1 MAIET
6 QVFEGNSPLVLDDP
20 DQAWRV
26 VEGRVA
32 VFAIARPGAARRF
45 LFEVAAGGLL
55 LGGLSETEARLVAVP
70 LEPSRLSPLTIA
82 EAMADSRVSE
92 GSKGWVSHV
101 QEVLR
106 RFGASGA
113 EGSVM
118 LPPLEA
124 DVPMMLALLHGQ
136 LFQVLEAQGV
146 REDQDRRQRFFEAE
160 QQDREATREVT
171 AGLAMLLATDA
182 DSGVERSGDPLLDA
196 AREVGSA
203 LGIAIQAPA
212 ETDLR
217 RDPVEAIAR
226 ASRIQM
232 RRVAL
237 PRGFWREDCGP
248 LLAQREGGNPVAL
261 LWTKGGYVCVE
272 PASGERLQVDEALAS
287 ALLPRAVM
295 FNRPLPERPLM
306 AWDLWRFASQGRHR
320 DLVAM
325 GLVGVLGALLGMLP
339 SHATGMLIDQAI
351 PDSNRA
357 LLTQMGAALV
367 ATALGG
373 AIFQFCQALLILRVE
388 GYADARIQAAVW
400 DRVLNLAPPFFR
412 RYAVGDLN
420 SRILAISQM
429 RQQLS
434 GTTLRTLF
442 TSLFALLNLVLM
454 FVYSAKLAGVAC
466 LLALVAMG
474 ITTGHSYVQIRK
486 SEPLRAAEA
495 ALSGIVVQLIN
506 GVAKLRVAAAEVRAF
521 RHWATTFRRYQE
533 LHLGILTVQ
542 NSLGVFNEV
551 FAGVCSLVLFFVAA
565 QVVGLQIMGS
575 HGGLGTGTFL
585 AFNAAFGTFVMGA
598 TSLSNTVIELLDI
611 GNLWK
616 RAQPILEE
624 APEVSGRKADPG
636 PLEGALTLDRVTFR
650 YPGTEGDAREPVL
663 RDVSLHVA
671 SGEHIALVGP
681 SGSGK
686 STLLRLLLGFETPES
701 GMVAYDGKDLSHL
714 DVRAVRRQL
723 GVVLQTAKLQAGSIF
738 ENIAAGALITEAE
751 AWEAALAA
759 GFEAEIKA
767 MPMGMHTMVA
777 EGGVNLS
784 GGQRQRLVIARA
796 FALKPRLMLLDEA
809 TSALDNQT
817 QAIVSESLE
826 RLKVTRVVIAHRL
839 STIRHA
845 DRIYVMDRG
854 RIVQAGTFETLS
866 REEGLFKALFANQVG
881 RAP

>member
-1 MAIET
+1 M
-6 QVFEGNSPLVLDDP
+6 
-20 DQAWRV
+20 
-26 VEGRVA
+26 
-32 VFAIARPGAARRF
+32 
-45 LFEVAAGGLL
+45 GGLPE
-55 LGGLSETEARLVAVP
+55 SEARLVAVP
-70 LEPSRLSPLTIA
+70 LEPCHLSSLTIA
-82 EAMADSRVSE
+82 EVMADSRVSE
-92 GSKGWVSHV
+92 GIAGWVSQV
-101 QEVLR
+101 QEVLWR
-106 RFGASGA
+106 HGAPDSQ
-113 EGSVM
+113 GSVT
-118 LPPLEA
+118 LPALGA
-124 DVPMMLALLHGQ
+124 DVPMALALLHAQ
-136 LFQVLEAQGV
+136 LFQVLEAQDA
-146 REDQDRRQRFFEAE
+146 REEQERRQRFFEAE
-160 QQDREATREVT
+160 RQDREATREVT
-171 AGLAMLLATDA
+171 VGLAKLLATESA
-182 DSGVERSGDPLLDA
+182 SGVERSGDPLLDA
-196 AREVGSA
+196 AREVGTA

-212 ETDLR
+212 EVDLR

-226 ASRIQM
+226 ASRVQM

-237 PRGFWREDCGP
+237 SRGFWREDCGP
-248 LLAQREGGNPVAL
+248 LLAQREGGDPVAL
-261 LWTKGGYVCVE
+261 LWTEGGYVCVD
-272 PASGERLQVDEALAS
+272 PVSGERVPVDEALAS
-287 ALLPRAVM
+287 ALLPLAVM
-295 FNRPLPERPLM
+295 FYRPLPERPLK
-306 AWDLWRFASQGRHR
+306 AWDLWRFASQGRQR

-325 GLVGVLGALLGMLP
+325 GFVGVLGALLGMLP
-339 SHATGMLIDQAI
+339 AHATGMLIDQAI

-357 LLTQMGAALV
+357 LLIQMGAALV

-373 AIFQFCQALLILRVE
+373 AIFQFCQGLLILRVE

-420 SRILAISQM
+420 SRIMAISQM

-466 LLALVAMG
+466 LLALIAMAV
-474 ITTGHSYVQIRK
+474 TTGHSYLQIRK
-486 SEPLRAAEA
+486 SEPLRVAEA

-551 FAGVCSLVLFFVAA
+551 FAGVCSLVFFFVAA
-565 QVVGLQIMGS
+565 QVVGLQIMGAPGS
-575 HGGLGTGTFL
+575 LGTGTFL

-598 TSLSNTVIELLDI
+598 TSLSNAVIELLDI

-624 APEVSGRKADPG
+624 APEVSGHKADPG

-650 YPGTEGDAREPVL
+650 YPGTDGDVREPVL
-663 RDVSLHVA
+663 RDVSLHA
-671 SGEHIALVGP
+671 APGEHIALVGP

-751 AWEAALAA
+751 AWEAAHAA
-759 GFEAEIKA
+759 GFEADINA

-845 DRIYVMDRG
+845 DRIYVLDRG
-854 RIVQAGTFETLS
+854 QVVQVGTFTELMS
-866 REEGLFKALFANQVG
+866 QSGMFRDAIAHRLD
-881 RAP
+881 